1 MFFVCDLELRS
12 VNKGIVGSEK
22 RETKGEE
29 QGKADGCSKTCF
41 YTTRRNLFSPIRT
54 ANCNTKGKLRAYLAG
69 EGIRQELKKFLG
81 AIALPPPKV
90 IHQL

>member
-54 ANCNTKGKLRAYLAG
+54 ANCNIKGKIESLLDR
-69 EGIRQELKKFLG
+69 RRD
-81 AIALPPPKV
+81 PPRVEEVPWCHRFASPKGD
-90 IHQL
+90 